1 MDVVDR
7 LKKHN
12 YKLSINNLELYKN
25 DSSRLNFSCECGYE
39 WSAVYRDVLR
49 SKRDNG
55 CVKCQKRAKSKRVY
69 TLSNDIYLKRV
80 NEYWGDRVE
89 ILEDYKKGEDRIK
102 VLCKVCDNIWNPM
115 ARSLL
120 RGNGCPKCGHQ
131 KTKSSRIKS
140 NEKYIE
146 ELKSVHE
153 NRIDLLDE
161 YYNSNTKI
169 NFKCCLCD
177 NIWLANPNMIL
188 RGRGCP
194 KCNFSKGELLI
205 SKILKDI
212 GIKFEEQF
220 IIKGLKTNKGGTPRF
235 DFAIFEKDILVKIIE
250 YDGVLHFEP
259 INKFGGL
266 KRFEDQ
272 KEVDSFKNK
281 YCLENNIKMIRIP
294 YTDLSKIDIEY
305 LKYHLDII

>member
-1 MDVVDR
+1 MDVIIR
-7 LKKHN
+7 LKNHN
-12 YKLSINNLELYKN
+12 KKLSIDNLESYKN
-25 DSSRLNFSCECGYE
+25 DSSKLNFRCECGYE
-39 WSAVYRDVLR
+39 WSAVYRDILR

-55 CVKCQKRAKSKRVY
+55 CVKCQKRAKSERVY

-80 NEYWGDRVE
+80 NEYWGEKIEV
-89 ILEDYKKGEDRIK
+89 LEDYKKGEDKIK
-102 VLCKVCDNIWNPM
+102 VLCKVCNNLWNPT

-120 RGNGCPKCGHQ
+120 RGNGCPKCGHE
-131 KTKSSRIKS
+131 KNKLSSIKS
-140 NEKYIE
+140 NEKYLE
-146 ELKSVHE
+146 DLKSVHD
-153 NRIDLLDE
+153 NRIDLIDK

-205 SKILKDI
+205 SKLLKDI
-212 GIKFEEQF
+212 GITFEEQF

-235 DFAIFEKDILVKIIE
+235 DFVIFENNILTKIIE

-272 KEVDSFKNK
+272 KEVDKFKNE
-281 YCLENNIKMIRIP
+281 YCLYNNIKMIRIP
-294 YTDLSKIDIEY
+294 YTDLSKINTEY
-305 LKYHLDII
+305 LMNKIR